1 MPHRDER
8 DAFHDQLLA
17 LLPTLRGHALRMAW
31 SRADADDLVQSAI
44 VNALAARDSFTP
56 GTSFGGWMYRILRNL
71 FIYESRRRSR
81 TCNLDE
87 MPDEHLAH
95 PPMQFEHLVLKQL
108 RRDLARLP
116 GELREAV
123 ALVAVEALPY
133 GTAAGIAGCPVG
145 TMKSRV
151 NRARHRL
158 DVWLSGEEALRHSD
172 GDAEGR

>member
-1 MPHRDER
+1 
-8 DAFHDQLLA
+8 
-17 LLPTLRGHALRMAW
+17 
-31 SRADADDLVQSAI
+31 
-44 VNALAARDSFTP
+44 
-56 GTSFGGWMYRILRNL
+56 
-71 FIYESRRRSR
+71 
-81 TCNLDE
+81 
-87 MPDEHLAH
+87 
-95 PPMQFEHLVLKQL
+95 MQFEHLVLKQL